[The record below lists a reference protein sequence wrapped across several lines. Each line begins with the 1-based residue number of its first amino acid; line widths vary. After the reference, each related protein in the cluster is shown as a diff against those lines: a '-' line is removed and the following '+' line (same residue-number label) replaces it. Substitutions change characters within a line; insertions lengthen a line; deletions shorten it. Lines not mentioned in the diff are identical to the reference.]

1 MNDELWVLKHVDL
14 SGLRQLVNGDKSK
27 VIKYLKISIQSIP
40 EDLEAMKAHL
50 DHEDWEMVGRT
61 AHKMKS
67 NASYMGM
74 QKALDTLILLEKLK
88 NNKGVYE
95 EIGPEVEGL
104 ETESLLALAELKELL
119 NNLES

>member
-1 MNDELWVLKHVDL
+1 M
-14 SGLRQLVNGDKSK
+14 
-27 VIKYLKISIQSIP
+27 I
-40 EDLEAMKAHL
+40 
-50 DHEDWEMVGRT
+50 GRT

>member
-1 MNDELWVLKHVDL
+1 
-14 SGLRQLVNGDKSK
+14 
-27 VIKYLKISIQSIP
+27 
-40 EDLEAMKAHL
+40 
-50 DHEDWEMVGRT
+50 
-61 AHKMKS
+61 
-67 NASYMGM
+67 M